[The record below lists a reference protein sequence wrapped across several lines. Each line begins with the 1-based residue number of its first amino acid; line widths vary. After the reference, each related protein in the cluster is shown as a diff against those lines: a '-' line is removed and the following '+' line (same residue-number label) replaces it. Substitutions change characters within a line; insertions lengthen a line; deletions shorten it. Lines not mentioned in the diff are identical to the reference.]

1 MKKTV
6 VLALAAVVVLAA
18 GVAVYLYR
26 FQESTKPQQ
35 APVEIAVPP
44 ELPAE
49 SPPVPRQVLEE
60 PPEREA
66 LPSLTESDQVILDA
80 LAGLMGS
87 ERVMKLFYGTRLI
100 NKFVAVVDN
109 LPRKKLPVAVM
120 PVRRAAGAFIVEGSQ
135 DAWIIS
141 PPNAARYSGYVAFA
155 EAVDASKLAD
165 IYVRFYPL
173 LQQAYEEMGYPG
185 KYFNDRLLVAI
196 DDLLSAPLA
205 PKPVRLVR
213 PGVFYLYADPN
224 LEARSSG
231 QKILM
236 RIGVAD
242 AVKIKKKLDE
252 IKKQIQRRMRD
263 KKAAD

>member
-6 VLALAAVVVLAA
+6 VLVLAAVVVMAA

-26 FQESTKPQQ
+26 FQESPKPRQ
-35 APVEIAVPP
+35 AQVEITVPP
-44 ELPAE
+44 ERPAE
-49 SPPVPRQVLEE
+49 SLPVPRQVLEE

-66 LPSLTESDQVILDA
+66 LPSLAESDQVMLDA
-80 LAGLMGS
+80 LAGLLGS
-87 ERVMKLFYGTRLI
+87 DRVMKFFYGRQLI
-100 NKFVAVVDN
+100 HKFVAVVDN
-109 LPRKKLPVAVM
+109 LPRRKLPVAVV
-120 PVRRAAGAFIVEGSQ
+120 PVRRASGAFIVEGSP
-135 DAWIIS
+135 DAWTIS
-141 PPNAARYSGYVAFA
+141 PQNAARYSGYAAFA
-155 EAVDASKLAD
+155 EAVDAGKLAD
-165 IYVRFYPL
+165 IYIRFYPL
-173 LQQAYEEMGYPG
+173 FQQAYEEMGYPG

-205 PKPVRLVR
+205 SKPVRLVR
-213 PGVFYLYADPN
+213 PGVFYLYADPA

-236 RIGVAD
+236 RIGAAD

-252 IKKQIQRRMRD
+252 VKKQIQRRMRD

>member
-1 MKKTV
+1 MKKN
-6 VLALAAVVVLAA
+6 VLMVLSAVVILAA
-18 GVAVYLYR
+18 GVAVYLYLH
-26 FQESTKPQQ
+26 QQSPKPQP
-35 APVEIAVPP
+35 AVVEIPV
-44 ELPAE
+44 LPAAPAE
-49 SPPVPRQVLEE
+49 PGPVLQQVLEE

-66 LPSLTESDQVILDA
+66 LPSLAESDQVVLDA
-80 LAGLMGS
+80 LAGMLGS
-87 ERVMKLFYGTRLI
+87 ERVMKFFYGTRLI
-100 NKFVAVVDN
+100 HKFVAVVDN
-109 LPRKKLPVAVM
+109 LPRKKLPVVVV

-141 PPNAARYSGYVAFA
+141 PQNAARYSGYVAFA
-155 EAVDASKLAD
+155 EAVNAGKLAD

-173 LQQAYEEMGYPG
+173 FQQAYEEMGYPG
-185 KYFNDRLLVAI
+185 KYFNDRLLMAI
-196 DDLLSAPLA
+196 DDLLSAPLSS
-205 PKPVRLVR
+205 KPVRLVR

-236 RIGVAD
+236 RIGAAD